1 MNVASP
7 LPDGYC
13 IIPRNI
19 RAITDSLAVGTCFA
33 ATERLAYDSGEWFDL
48 AVLTKLQTLK

>member
-13 IIPRNI
+13 IILRNI
-19 RAITDSLAVGTCFA
+19 RAIADSLTVGICFA
-33 ATERLAYDSGEWFDL
+33 AAEGLAYDSGEWFDL